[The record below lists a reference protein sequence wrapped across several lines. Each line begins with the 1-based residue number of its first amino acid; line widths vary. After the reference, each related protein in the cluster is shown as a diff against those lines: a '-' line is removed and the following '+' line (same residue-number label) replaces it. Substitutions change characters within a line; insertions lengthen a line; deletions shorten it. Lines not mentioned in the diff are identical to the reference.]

1 MEDTATLLVA
11 SCMKIGDLV
20 RWVPSLP
27 IELGEEPSY
36 GIVTE
41 IINSYL
47 VGVLWAGSDFIY
59 MESIGNL
66 EVVNADR

>member
-1 MEDTATLLVA
+1 
-11 SCMKIGDLV
+11 MKIGDLV

-59 MESIGNL
+59 MESIFF
-66 EVVNADR
+66 

>member
-1 MEDTATLLVA
+1 
-11 SCMKIGDLV
+11 MKVGDLV
-20 RWVPSLP
+20 RWIPALP
-27 IELGEEPSY
+27 IQLGEKSSY
-36 GIVTE
+36 GIITAV
-41 IINSYL
+41 IDPYL